1 MNQITTPKPGELL
14 ADLVTIEGLA
24 ASYPETLSVDMLKWQ
39 LRHRHE
45 NGLALACMKV
55 GKRMLISRTR
65 YESWLAAQFG
75 A

>member
-1 MNQITTPKPGELL
+1 
-14 ADLVTIEGLA
+14 
-24 ASYPETLSVDMLKWQ
+24 MLKWQ